1 MKSLSI
7 SILPIVVALAISGCG
22 STGEKKEVVSIENDP
37 RIGQEVKSVCSIRSI
52 RGWQHVDNDRDAL
65 IVKMPRDK
73 SYKLSLMGFCDAEWA
88 MTKIAVV
95 SKTGSQCMH
104 RGDKVLT
111 DSDVMASGACT
122 IHKIQ
127 EWYPEKL
134 AELNKENTKSEV
146 KKVEQ

>member
-1 MKSLSI
+1 MNVVFKSLLTI
-7 SILPIVVALAISGCG
+7 SLVAFLSACS
-22 STGEKKEVVSIENDP
+22 STEEKKEIVSVENDP
-37 RIGQEVKSVCSIRSI
+37 RIGEEVKSVCSIRSI

-65 IVKMPRDK
+65 IVNMPRDK

-111 DSDVMASGACT
+111 DSDVMSSGACT

-127 EWYPEKL
+127 EWLPERLK
-134 AELNKENTKSEV
+134 EQDNKKTSE
-146 KKVEQ
+146 KE

>member
-1 MKSLSI
+1 MFI
-7 SILPIVVALAISGCG
+7 SACS
-22 STGEKKEVVSIENDP
+22 STESKKELVSVENDP
-37 RIGQEVKSVCSIRSI
+37 RIGDEVKSVCSIRSI

-65 IVKMPRDK
+65 IVNMPRDK

-111 DSDVMASGACT
+111 DSDVMSSGACT

-134 AELNKENTKSEV
+134 KEQDEKESKDKE
-146 KKVEQ
+146 